1 MNLLIIDD
9 EEYVIDS
16 IIQNVDWQE
25 TGISHVY
32 AASSMEQAERLMRT
46 VPVQLLLCDIVMPG
60 HNGFEVVEA
69 LKEQGYE
76 FLVLF
81 LTSYAEFEYAKR
93 AISLN
98 SFDYLLKPVDFSAL
112 TEAIKK
118 AKEKAEAMEGYKNY
132 QAEWKLRKN
141 RERILKKKFWKELLE
156 NRDNGRSADAVME
169 KYQPDVDR
177 RAQYAL
183 ILLGLFYDGPVS
195 QRLEEKTMR
204 FVLGNVAGEI
214 FAEYS
219 IGVECVLG
227 MEKDTYLLII
237 RWDGEEA
244 EEEKTA
250 HDRPAQAF
258 TGWMQKMFSLHTWCG
273 VSVWVSM
280 EGLTDSLERLKTMKD
295 DSLSVRDRVIYERSF
310 VRPDRPAPHT
320 DLYTW
325 ELLLKNRRQEELLE
339 SIGGYLKRLDDQ
351 ELITRDLLKTF
362 RMDLMQITYTYLSQQ
377 GIQAHLLFSGA
388 EEEHYFRQALDSTAR
403 AREFAEY
410 LIRTAMEYEDF
421 IRNADSVARRIRLY
435 IDEHYREEIHRSDLA
450 KLVYL
455 NTDYISR
462 IFKKE
467 EGVSISGYLLKKR
480 VEEAKRL
487 LGESSLPVN
496 AISLHVGYSNFS
508 YFTKMFREN
517 TGHSPLEYRRIHREK
532 EKEKRQR

>member
-280 EGLTDSLERLKTMKD
+280 EGLTDSLERLKTMRD

-351 ELITRDLLKTF
+351 ELITRDLLK
-362 RMDLMQITYTYLSQQ
+362 
-377 GIQAHLLFSGA
+377 LFGW
-388 EEEHYFRQALDSTAR
+388 
-403 AREFAEY
+403 
-410 LIRTAMEYEDF
+410 I
-421 IRNADSVARRIRLY
+421 
-435 IDEHYREEIHRSDLA
+435 
-450 KLVYL
+450 
-455 NTDYISR
+455 
-462 IFKKE
+462 
-467 EGVSISGYLLKKR
+467 
-480 VEEAKRL
+480 
-487 LGESSLPVN
+487 
-496 AISLHVGYSNFS
+496 
-508 YFTKMFREN
+508 
-517 TGHSPLEYRRIHREK
+517 
-532 EKEKRQR
+532 

>member
-280 EGLTDSLERLKTMKD
+280 EGLTDSLERL
-295 DSLSVRDRVIYERSF
+295 
-310 VRPDRPAPHT
+310 
-320 DLYTW
+320 
-325 ELLLKNRRQEELLE
+325 LE
-339 SIGGYLKRLDDQ
+339 SISGYLKRLDDQ

-532 EKEKRQR
+532 EKEKR